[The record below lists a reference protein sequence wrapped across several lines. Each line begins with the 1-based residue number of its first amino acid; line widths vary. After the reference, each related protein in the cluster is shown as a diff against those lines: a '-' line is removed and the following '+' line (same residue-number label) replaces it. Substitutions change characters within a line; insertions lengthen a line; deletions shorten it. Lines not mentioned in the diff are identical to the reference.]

1 MTYCPDLLKKSDGL
15 EIQAMKLNSS
25 KHKGS
30 TRYLAFTIVAILGA
44 AGIAL
49 IGSGLWVKAKAKLA
63 QILLNQAFEKTV
75 SSAPHSGIKPW
86 YWADMKPYARLQVPR
101 LDVSSIVLNNTS
113 GEALAFGP
121 GHMANTPV
129 PGENGT
135 SVIAAHRDTHFSW
148 LKNLRSGDRL
158 IVERVDGSN
167 VSFKVTRSWIA
178 RYDQSGINAD
188 SSGKRLILST
198 CYPFDSK
205 TAGPLRYL
213 VEAEIGKTTAISS
226 LEY

>member
-1 MTYCPDLLKKSDGL
+1 
-15 EIQAMKLNSS
+15 MKLNGS

-30 TRYLAFTIVAILGA
+30 ARYLTITMVALLGA
-44 AGIAL
+44 AGIVL

-75 SSAPHSGIKPW
+75 SSAPDSGIKPW

-101 LDVSSIVLNNTS
+101 LNVSSIVLNNTS

-121 GHMANTPV
+121 GHMVNTPV

-135 SVIAAHRDTHFSW
+135 SVFAAHRDTHFSW
-148 LKNLRSGDRL
+148 LKNLQSGDRL
-158 IVERVDGSN
+158 NVERADGN
-167 VSFKVTRSWIA
+167 KVSFKVTRSWIA
-178 RYDQSGINAD
+178 RYDESGVNAD

-198 CYPFDSK
+198 CYPFDSDIP
-205 TAGPLRYL
+205 GPLRYL
-213 VEAEIGKTTAISS
+213 VEAEISKTKTISS